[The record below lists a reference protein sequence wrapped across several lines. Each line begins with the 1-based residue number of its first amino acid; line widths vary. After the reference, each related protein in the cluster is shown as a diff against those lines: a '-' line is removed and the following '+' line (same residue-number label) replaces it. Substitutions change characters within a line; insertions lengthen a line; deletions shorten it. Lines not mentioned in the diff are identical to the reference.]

1 MIQGENREG
10 DPPVA
15 EAAVAVHLRLV
26 PEETASVPVA
36 GTDSGIRSVSPA
48 TV

>member
-1 MIQGENREG
+1 MKQEENREG
-10 DPPVA
+10 DPPVV
-15 EAAVAVHLRLV
+15 EAAVAVHLRPV
-26 PEETASVPVA
+26 PEETASVPAA